1 MSEEGKFWLG
11 VAICFVLF
19 VGIITG
25 ATTYYYMK
33 QMQHIK
39 DMVMSGT
46 DPIEA
51 RCALYDSYSYE
62 GSALICMEVAKK

>member
-1 MSEEGKFWLG
+1 MKDETKFWIAVVFAG
-11 VAICFVLF
+11 AIVITSLT
-19 VGIITG
+19 GAITG
-25 ATTYYYMK
+25 YYMK

-39 DMVMSGT
+39 DMVAMGT

-51 RCALYDSYSYE
+51 RCALYDSFSYE